1 MIGNSYLTA
10 LVILAASLSGMI
22 YTIRGVQV
30 MLDSDL
36 ATLYGV
42 DTRQLNLVVTD
53 NNKLYV
59 LVPVWLQMEQAKEL
73 YAA

>member
-1 MIGNSYLTA
+1 MIGNSYLTE